1 MKPKPPIDRYGFDL
15 LAHADESAASST
27 AGMFPDASLPPAEIL
42 AEPAGGGVDSDT
54 DDVEEYDDTLDPCD
68 ECGKVECECPRTYS
82 GPPFKKVTFTMEA
95 DGNPVVVIPAI
106 PGHSIR
112 VLSLDAMVGPLGEVA
127 GYVTYAVD
135 SDSEGRGGGFE
146 QTGNPSPGVAAAAD
160 LSLTEEE
167 RLLAL
172 WRRPT
177 AGMDDLRDAVAP
189 YKSRIAALE
198 AALAEAVEI
207 MKPFTHQ
214 EDQPYPHIDGGT
226 EMSPTVTAFDLRRA
240 AAFVDK
246 CKKGTG

>member
-27 AGMFPDASLPPAEIL
+27 AGMFPDASLPAGNL
-42 AEPAGGGVDSDT
+42 EPAGGVD
-54 DDVEEYDDTLDPCD
+54 L
-68 ECGKVECECPRTYS
+68 
-82 GPPFKKVTFTMEA
+82 
-95 DGNPVVVIPAI
+95 
-106 PGHSIR
+106 H
-112 VLSLDAMVGPLGEVA
+112 
-127 GYVTYAVD
+127 
-135 SDSEGRGGGFE
+135 SEGRGGDSV
-146 QTGNPSPGVAAAAD
+146 QNRIPSPGVAAAAD

-207 MKPFTHQ
+207 MKPF
-214 EDQPYPHIDGGT
+214 GT
-226 EMSPTVTAFDLRRA
+226 EGNGWAATTMDSLIPYIGEVCTREGFEGMGDYGCEASFTVGDLRRA